1 MACAVSRRQFLRGN
15 LAGRT
20 TDIRPPWAVT
30 EDEFLTRCDQCS
42 ECVTACP
49 SHLIEATNDG
59 LPIMNFLKG
68 ECDFCNACARACAT
82 GALAYRAEAKTPIWS
97 LAATI
102 ESSCIA
108 FNGVVCRTCGEHCE
122 TAAIRF
128 VHVVGRGAMPQVDL
142 ERCTGCGACVS
153 VCPVKAVRMGPA
165 ENGRR
170 VYNENVLVE
179 MNV

>member
-15 LAGRT
+15 LTGR
-20 TDIRPPWAVT
+20 DSAIRPPWAVA
-30 EDEFLTRCDQCS
+30 EDEFVARCDQCS
-42 ECVTACP
+42 ECVAACP
-49 SHLIEATNDG
+49 SHLIEAANDG
-59 LPIMNFLKG
+59 LPFMNFLKG
-68 ECDFCNACARACAT
+68 ECDFCHACASACAT
-82 GALAYRAEAKTPIWS
+82 GALVYRDEVKQPVWS

-102 ESSCIA
+102 EPACIA

-179 MNV
+179 MSV

>member
-15 LAGRT
+15 LTGR
-20 TDIRPPWAVT
+20 DSAIRPPWAVA
-30 EDEFLTRCDQCS
+30 ENEFVARCDQCS
-42 ECVTACP
+42 ECVAACP
-49 SHLIEATNDG
+49 SHLIEAANNG
-59 LPIMNFLKG
+59 LPFMNFLKG

-82 GALAYRAEAKTPIWS
+82 GALVYRDEANQPIWS

-102 ESSCIA
+102 ESTCIA

-122 TAAIRF
+122 TTAIRF
-128 VHVVGRGAMPQVDL
+128 VHLVGRGAMPQVDL

-179 MNV
+179 MSV

>member
-1 MACAVSRRQFLRGN
+1 MACAVSRRQLLRGN
-15 LAGRT
+15 LTGRNT
-20 TDIRPPWAVT
+20 PIRPPWAVT
-30 EDEFLTRCDQCS
+30 ESEFVARCDQCS
-42 ECVTACP
+42 ECVAACP
-49 SHLIEATNDG
+49 SHLIETDNAG
-59 LPIMNFLKG
+59 LPIMNFHKG
-68 ECDFCNACARACAT
+68 ECDFCHACARACGT
-82 GALAYRAEAKTPIWS
+82 GALTYAVDAKQPVWS
-97 LAATI
+97 LAAILEPT
-102 ESSCIA
+102 CIA

-128 VHVVGRGAMPQVDL
+128 VPVVGRGTMPQVDV

-179 MNV
+179 ISV

>member
-15 LAGRT
+15 LTGRHT
-20 TDIRPPWAVT
+20 AIRPPWAVA
-30 EDEFLTRCDQCS
+30 EDEFLARCDQCS

-49 SHLIEATNDG
+49 SNLIEAANDG
-59 LPIMNFLKG
+59 LPFINFSKG
-68 ECDFCNACARACAT
+68 ECDFCHACARACAT
-82 GALAYRAEAKTPIWS
+82 GALVYRAEPEQPIWS

-102 ESSCIA
+102 EPTCIA
-108 FNGVVCRTCGEHCE
+108 FNGVVCRTCGEFCE

-179 MNV
+179 MSI

>member
-15 LAGRT
+15 LTGR
-20 TDIRPPWAVT
+20 DSAIRPPWAVA
-30 EDEFLTRCDQCS
+30 ENEFVARCDQCS
-42 ECVTACP
+42 ECVAACP
-49 SHLIEATNDG
+49 SHLIEAANDG
-59 LPIMNFLKG
+59 LPFMNFLKG

-82 GALAYRAEAKTPIWS
+82 GALAYRDEAKQPIWS

-102 ESSCIA
+102 EPTCIA

-128 VHVVGRGAMPQVDL
+128 VHVVGRGAMPQVDF

-165 ENGRR
+165 KNGRR

-179 MNV
+179 MSV

>member
-15 LAGRT
+15 LTGRNAE
-20 TDIRPPWAVT
+20 IRPPWAVA
-30 EDEFLTRCDQCS
+30 ENEFVARCDQCS
-42 ECVTACP
+42 ECVAACP
-49 SHLIEATNDG
+49 SHLIEAANDG
-59 LPIMNFLKG
+59 LPFMNFLKG

-82 GALAYRAEAKTPIWS
+82 GALVYRDEANQPIWS

-102 ESSCIA
+102 ESTCIA

-122 TAAIRF
+122 TTAIRF
-128 VHVVGRGAMPQVDL
+128 VHVVGRGAMPQVDF

-153 VCPVKAVRMGPA
+153 VCPVKAVSMSPA
-165 ENGRR
+165 KNGRR

-179 MNV
+179 MSL

>member
-1 MACAVSRRQFLRGN
+1 MACAISRRQFLRGN
-15 LAGRT
+15 LTGR
-20 TDIRPPWAVT
+20 DSALRPPWAVA
-30 EDEFLTRCDQCS
+30 ESEFVARCDQCS
-42 ECVTACP
+42 ECVAACP
-49 SHLIEATNDG
+49 SHLIEAANDG
-59 LPIMNFLKG
+59 LPFMNFLKG
-68 ECDFCNACARACAT
+68 ECDFCHACADACKT
-82 GALAYRAEAKTPIWS
+82 GALVFRNEATQPVWS
-97 LAATI
+97 LGATI
-102 ESSCIA
+102 EPTCIA

-128 VHVVGRGAMPQVDL
+128 AHVVGRGAMPQVDV

-179 MNV
+179 MSV

>member
-15 LAGRT
+15 LTGR
-20 TDIRPPWAVT
+20 DSAIRPPWAVA
-30 EDEFLTRCDQCS
+30 ENEFVARCDQCS
-42 ECVTACP
+42 ECVAACP
-49 SHLIEATNDG
+49 SHLIEAANDG
-59 LPIMNFLKG
+59 LPFMNFLKG

-82 GALAYRAEAKTPIWS
+82 GALVYRDEANQPIWS

-102 ESSCIA
+102 ESTCIA

-122 TAAIRF
+122 TTAIRF
-128 VHVVGRGAMPQVDL
+128 VHVVGRGAMPQVDF

-153 VCPVKAVRMGPA
+153 VCPVKAVSMGPA
-165 ENGRR
+165 KNGRR

-179 MNV
+179 MIV

>member
-1 MACAVSRRQFLRGN
+1 MACAVSRREFLRGN
-15 LAGRT
+15 VTGRT
-20 TDIRPPWAVT
+20 TALRPPWAMV
-30 EDEFLTRCDQCS
+30 ESEFVDRCDQCA
-42 ECVTACP
+42 ECIKACP
-49 SHLIEATNDG
+49 THLIQAGSDG
-59 LPIMNFLKG
+59 YPQINFLNG
-68 ECDFCNACARACAT
+68 ECDFCTACARACAT
-82 GALAYRAEAKTPIWS
+82 GALDYRDEANQPIWS

-102 ESSCIA
+102 EPTCIA
-108 FNGVVCRTCGEHCE
+108 FNDVLCRTCGEHCE

-179 MNV
+179 MSV

>member
-15 LAGRT
+15 LTGR
-20 TDIRPPWAVT
+20 DSAIRPPWAVA
-30 EDEFLTRCDQCS
+30 ESEFVARCDQCS
-42 ECVTACP
+42 ECVAACP
-49 SHLIEATNDG
+49 SQLIEVANDG
-59 LPIMNFLKG
+59 LPFMNFLKS

-82 GALAYRAEAKTPIWS
+82 GALVYRDEANQPIWS

-102 ESSCIA
+102 EPTCIA

-122 TAAIRF
+122 ATAIRF

-179 MNV
+179 MSV

>member
-15 LAGRT
+15 LTGR
-20 TDIRPPWAVT
+20 DSAIRPPWAV
-30 EDEFLTRCDQCS
+30 EESEFVARCDQCS
-42 ECVTACP
+42 ECVAACP
-49 SHLIEATNDG
+49 SHLIEAANDG
-59 LPIMNFLKG
+59 LPFMNFLKG
-68 ECDFCNACARACAT
+68 ECDFCHACARACTT
-82 GALAYRAEAKTPIWS
+82 GALVYRDEANQPIWS

-102 ESSCIA
+102 ESTCIA

-128 VHVVGRGAMPQVDL
+128 VHVVGRGAIPQVDL

-153 VCPVKAVRMGPA
+153 VCPVKAVSMGPA
-165 ENGRR
+165 KNGRR

-179 MNV
+179 MSV